1 MTCFTISLKS
11 FSSILWMTVLYP
23 LHFSACPSRCFA
35 QKFFPHWVHSCV
47 QLQAQVLHFACSV
60 LSTAG
65 IVVMALLVRE
75 IINQLERVLPQ
86 KCGGHFRHKLDLAMP
101 KKLVF

>member
-1 MTCFTISLKS
+1 M
-11 FSSILWMTVLYP
+11 
-23 LHFSACPSRCFA
+23 
-35 QKFFPHWVHSCV
+35 HSCV

-75 IINQLERVLPQ
+75 IINQLEHVLPQ
-86 KCGGHFRHKLDLAMP
+86 KCGGHFRYEPKLAMP
-101 KKLVF
+101 KTLAF